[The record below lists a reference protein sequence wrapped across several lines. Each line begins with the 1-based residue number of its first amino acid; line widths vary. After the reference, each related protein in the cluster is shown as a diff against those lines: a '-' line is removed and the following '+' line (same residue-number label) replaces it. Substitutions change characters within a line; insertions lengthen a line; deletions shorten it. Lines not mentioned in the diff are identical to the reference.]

1 MEAEEE
7 DKKSISLL
15 GMREDLNPTGG
26 SNNNFSPS
34 KYPGLA
40 SDQVVKLDK
49 TCLSCSS
56 QPLKIVSAFKM
67 ACLTYFPSP
76 VGYQGLSVAR
86 LDLIDTKRQLLNQQ
100 LEVLG

>member
-15 GMREDLNPTGG
+15 GLRDDLNPNATSTTG
-26 SNNNFSPS
+26 SVNMSPTR
-34 KYPGLA
+34 YPA
-40 SDQVVKLDK
+40 MAADQVIKLDK
-49 TCLSCSS
+49 SCLSCSN

-86 LDLIDTKRQLLNQQ
+86 LDLIDTKR
-100 LEVLG
+100 